1 MEEKGGMS
9 GALESIMLSKML
21 GSNSDGMVGFIGIII
36 LLAFVVLLIL
46 VIMPQK
52 NNANN
57 TFLDGKNTQQIDD
70 IKSATK
76 ALLDGQVVIN
86 NNITN
91 RFNETNNLIATSTSV
106 IKEQASSNYNDL
118 LARIVLIPTV

>member
-9 GALESIMLSKML
+9 SALESIMLSKML

-91 RFNETNNLIATSTSV
+91 RSNETNSLIATSTV
-106 IKEQASSNYNDL
+106 GTRDLIVSNYNEL
-118 LARIVLIPTV
+118 TALINTLPKV